1 MKQFEW
7 KIVYPLSID
16 SQKNVFENIPEE
28 FHDCLKGNG
37 RESYEFFF
45 ELLSESKKIQ
55 FIVISPL
62 FLQRIAS
69 LSKFQK
75 RMHRSY
81 SDDYISVSFDYVKVY
96 KMIQYLVQSGETW
109 LFSYCFET

>member
-1 MKQFEW
+1 MKQFQW
-7 KIVYPLSID
+7 RIVYPLSID
-16 SQKNVFENIPEE
+16 SQKDVFESIPEE
-28 FHDCLKGNG
+28 FRDCLKGNG

-45 ELLSESKKIQ
+45 ELLTESSEMK

-69 LSKFQK
+69 FSKFQK

-81 SDDYISVSFDYVKVY
+81 SEDFISTPFDYVKVY

-109 LFSYCFET
+109 LFSYSFEQ

>member
-1 MKQFEW
+1 MKQFQW
-7 KIVYPLSID
+7 RIVYPLSID
-16 SQKNVFENIPEE
+16 SQKDVFESIPQEY
-28 FHDCLKGNG
+28 HDYLKGNG

-45 ELLSESKKIQ
+45 ELLTESSETK

-69 LSKFQK
+69 FSKFQK

-81 SDDYISVSFDYVKVY
+81 SEDYISVSFDYHKVY
-96 KMIQYLVQSGETW
+96 KMIEYLAHSGEIW
-109 LFSYCFET
+109 LFSYSFEK

>member
-7 KIVYPLSID
+7 RIAYPLSID
-16 SQKNVFENIPEE
+16 SQKDVFESIPEE
-28 FHDCLKGNG
+28 FRNYLKGNG

-45 ELLSESKKIQ
+45 ELIIESKDTQ
-55 FIVISPL
+55 FIVISPF

-69 LSKFQK
+69 FSKFQK
-75 RMHRSY
+75 RMRRSY
-81 SDDYISVSFDYVKVY
+81 SDDFISASFDYVKIY

-109 LFSYCFET
+109 LFSYSFEQ

>member
-7 KIVYPLSID
+7 RIIYPQSID
-16 SQKNVFENIPEE
+16 SKKDGFESIPKE
-28 FHDCLKGNG
+28 FREYMKGNG

-45 ELLSESKKIQ
+45 ELLTETSEMK

-69 LSKFQK
+69 FSKFQK
-75 RMHRSY
+75 RMRRSY
-81 SDDYISVSFDYVKVY
+81 SDDFISAPFNYVKIY
-96 KMIQYLVQSGETW
+96 KMIQYLVESGETW
-109 LFSYCFET
+109 LFSYSFEK